1 MTAAAA
7 CPSIRDKTVTPH
19 TLRHSAAMA
28 LLHAGVDPVTIALW
42 MGHES
47 PRSTQPYIHADLKL
61 KEKALAR
68 TSSPTAKTGRYRPPD
83 KLLAFLEGLGLCRS
97 PDMRERGRQ
106 GFPGGRRHNRG
117 PGIRSFI
124 WTSR

>member
-1 MTAAAA
+1 MVGKPLP
-7 CPSIRDKTVTPH
+7 PS
-19 TLRHSAAMA
+19 
-28 LLHAGVDPVTIALW
+28 LHAGVDVAVIALW
-42 MGHES
+42 LGHAE
-47 PRSTQPYIHADLKL
+47 PPLDRQPYLHADLKL

-68 TSSPTAKTGRYRPPD
+68 TSPATTKTGRYRPPD

-117 PGIRSFI
+117 PGI
-124 WTSR
+124 TSVRPISA